1 MVGWSR
7 GVVGRSRGMVGWGII
22 GRRRIIRGFI
32 TRFITWFRG
41 RGIVV
46 IMVMSVFYFLFR
58 SVI

>member
-32 TRFITWFRG
+32 TWFRG

>member
-1 MVGWSR
+1 M
-7 GVVGRSRGMVGWGII
+7 VGRSRGLVGWGII
-22 GRRRIIRGFI
+22 GRRRIIGG
-32 TRFITWFRG
+32 FITWFRG